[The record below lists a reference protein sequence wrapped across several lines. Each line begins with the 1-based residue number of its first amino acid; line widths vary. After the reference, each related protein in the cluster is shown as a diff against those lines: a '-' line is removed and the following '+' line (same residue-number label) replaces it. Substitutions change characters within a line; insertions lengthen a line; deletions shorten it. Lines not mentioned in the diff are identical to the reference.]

1 MRKGVG
7 MFSVVMV
14 ATLAG
19 CGGNGVTVSG
29 TGGSGGFSGG
39 KGGAGGSGNTSG
51 GGPFTTSVPSSTPLT
66 GLSGA
71 QQTQLCKD
79 FTAYADTTLAPEL
92 CKIDGLL
99 FAAFSGGTTD
109 AEVQTACA
117 YGYSACLAADGG
129 TTVTCNPSGAPSTC
143 TATVGDLTTCLNA
156 QATAAAQIPSCNTLT
171 VASLGSAF
179 GDGGSSMEPAV
190 CTQFDQ
196 GGSCDGAV
204 SMPSS
209 SAGAP

>member
-7 MFSVVMV
+7 MFSVVVV
-14 ATLAG
+14 AMSVG
-19 CGGNGVTVSG
+19 CGS
-29 TGGSGGFSGG
+29 GGSGGTSGSGGSGGILGG
-39 KGGAGGSGNTSG
+39 KGGAAGSSS
-51 GGPFTTSVPSSTPLT
+51 GPFTTSVPSSTPLT

-92 CKIDGLL
+92 CKVDGLL

-109 AEVQTACA
+109 AQVQAACA
-117 YGYSACLAADGG
+117 SGYSACLAADGG
-129 TTVTCNPSGAPSTC
+129 TTVTCNPGSAPSTC
-143 TATVGDLTTCLNA
+143 TATVGDLTSCLNA
-156 QATAAAQIPSCNTLT
+156 QSAAAAQIPSCSTLT

-190 CTQFDQ
+190 CAQFDQ

-209 SAGAP
+209 GAAGP